1 MKTKISILFLICVIF
16 LTSGF
21 GCANSIDK
29 YTKKKMQPITLNYWR
44 VWDEP
49 DDFAEIINKYEGMHS
64 NIHINYRKLRYSEF
78 QKELLEAL
86 AVDRGPDMLSI
97 HNTWIREYKNKE
109 WISPMPEKITMIYPK
124 VKGNIKKEV
133 IYDKKTIKTITPLKL
148 KNNFIDTV
156 YDDVVIDNKIFG
168 LPMFVD
174 TMVMYYNRDLFNNA
188 GITSIPKLWD
198 IEFQQDVKKLTKQNS
213 KGEIIQSGV
222 ALGGSENI
230 ERSTDIL
237 SILMMQSGA
246 IMQEGNQIKFHQKPS
261 AFKDRSY
268 APGADALRFYTDFS
282 NPAKEVYSWNNDLD
296 NSVDMFVKN
305 KLAIMFGYSYLLPQI
320 KSRAPKLNFGV
331 SELLQLTD
339 PEKGGTRMNF
349 ANYWVETVS
358 SKSKH
363 KEEAWDFIRF
373 ATEKKQAEL
382 YLNKTKKPT
391 ALRSL
396 IETQLKSEDTQ
407 IQASQILTAKRWKRG
422 NNANAMEKIMKEM
435 INSAIIGKQNY
446 QEIINLAASKVQQTI
461 NK

>member
-21 GCANSIDK
+21 GCTNSIDK
-29 YTKKKMQPITLNYWR
+29 YTQKKMQPITLNYWR
-44 VWDEP
+44 VWDES

-86 AVDRGPDMLSI
+86 AVDRGPDMLSV

-124 VKGNIKKEV
+124 VKGKIKQEV
-133 IYDKKTIKTITPLKL
+133 IYDKKIIKTITPLKL
-148 KNNFIDTV
+148 KNSFIDTV
-156 YDDVVIDNKIFG
+156 YNDVVIDNKIFG

-198 IEFQQDVKKLTKQNS
+198 IEFQQAVKKMTKQNS
-213 KGEIIQSGV
+213 RGEIIQSGV
-222 ALGGSENI
+222 ALGGSKNI

-282 NPAKEVYSWNNDLD
+282 NPA
-296 NSVDMFVKN
+296 
-305 KLAIMFGYSYLLPQI
+305 
-320 KSRAPKLNFGV
+320 
-331 SELLQLTD
+331 
-339 PEKGGTRMNF
+339 
-349 ANYWVETVS
+349 
-358 SKSKH
+358 
-363 KEEAWDFIRF
+363 
-373 ATEKKQAEL
+373 
-382 YLNKTKKPT
+382 
-391 ALRSL
+391 
-396 IETQLKSEDTQ
+396 
-407 IQASQILTAKRWKRG
+407 
-422 NNANAMEKIMKEM
+422 
-435 INSAIIGKQNY
+435 
-446 QEIINLAASKVQQTI
+446 
-461 NK
+461 